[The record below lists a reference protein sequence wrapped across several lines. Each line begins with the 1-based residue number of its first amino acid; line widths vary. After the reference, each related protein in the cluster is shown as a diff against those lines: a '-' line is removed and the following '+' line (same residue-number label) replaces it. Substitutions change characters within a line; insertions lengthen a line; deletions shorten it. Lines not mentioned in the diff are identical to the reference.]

1 VVPRRFVYFP
11 RKGEVLAPVP
21 VDDAGTLLATK
32 FALPPEQ
39 AAFVRRERLFDR
51 LDRGVERPLTLLSA
65 PPGAGKTALL
75 GSWIASGRA
84 PGPVAW
90 LAPAAADGGRRR
102 FWRAV
107 FEALG
112 RADDDERLAALAA
125 HPEARVDVLVAA
137 LAAVLGDGHEPVVLV
152 LDDFHEVAETIHGD
166 LDLLLRHPLPALRL
180 VVSTRADP
188 PLHLG
193 RLRLQDQLSEIRSP
207 DLAFTLDEA
216 GEMLDALGIELAADH
231 RRRLWEHTEGWV
243 GAIRLASL
251 SLRDHPQPERFVDD
265 FAGDDRAISDYL
277 LAEVMSTL
285 SAEDRTFLLRTAV
298 AGVLNG
304 ELADE
309 LTGDDDG
316 HRRLAD
322 LARGGALLT
331 PVDRR
336 GEWYRYHALFAE
348 LLRAEL
354 RSGSPAE
361 LAELHRRAAIWLADR
376 GDDARGLFHAAEAGA
391 WDLAARLAGERWIDL
406 LIRGEIGMLGPLVDR
421 LPAERLEADP
431 ELALAAA
438 SAMLDRGDATAA
450 EQHLR
455 RAEGGGRRVP
465 VERRARFDVSLAA
478 VRLYIARLRGDL
490 EAALVAGRA
499 VAGRGGLD
507 PGVVETDLRALA
519 LINLGIA
526 ELWSGDTADAER
538 YLERGRGAAEEADRD
553 WLTLTALSHLAL
565 LGTVRDDFARAGR
578 VAREAIELAEEHG
591 WERTWPAGAAYLALT
606 TVELVSGRLPETDVA
621 VEHAQAALAKTRERP
636 LRAGLALLRSRVL
649 AMRGDHEAALAVLIA
664 GEEQLGDWPLRPSI
678 QAHFRVGE
686 AILRAELG
694 DRRRAEALLAEP
706 TSLSAAVMLA
716 ELQLGDGEH
725 AAARATL
732 APWIADLERE
742 RSPSSVRG
750 WIVDAL
756 ALDAAADHDGAG
768 ASLEHALERAEP
780 NGLRTAMLGFG
791 RSLQPLL
798 RRQLRRGTAHGALA
812 AEIAE
817 ALESTSCGG
826 VRAEVM
832 VEPLSPR
839 ERAVL
844 RYLPTMMSNQEIA
857 AELFVSVNTVKTHLK
872 AIYRKLD
879 VQDRRDAVRRARTMN
894 LLAP

>member
-1 VVPRRFVYFP
+1 
-11 RKGEVLAPVP
+11 LISAP

-32 FALPPEQ
+32 FALPSEQ
-39 AAFVRRERLFDR
+39 AAFVHRARLFDR
-51 LDRGVERPLTLLSA
+51 LDRGVQRPLTLVAA

-75 GSWIASGRA
+75 GSWIASERP

-90 LAPAAADGGRRR
+90 LSLDPADGDRRR

-112 RADDDERLAALAA
+112 RAAGDPRMTALGAQ
-125 HPEARVDVLVAA
+125 PEARVDVLVAS
-137 LAAVLGDGHEPVVLV
+137 LGAVLGDESEPVVLV
-152 LDDFHEVAETIHGD
+152 LDDFHEVADTIHGD
-166 LDLLLRHPLPALRL
+166 LEFLLRHPLPGLRL
-180 VVSTRADP
+180 IVSTRADP

-207 DLAFTLDEA
+207 DLAFTLGEA
-216 GEMLDALGIELAADH
+216 EEMLTTLGIELAAGH

-265 FAGDDRAISDYL
+265 FAGNDRAISDYL

-285 SAEDRTFLLRTAV
+285 SPEDRTFLLSTAV

-304 ELADE
+304 ALADE
-309 LTGDDDG
+309 LTGGADG
-316 HRRLAD
+316 HRRLD
-322 LARGGALLT
+322 ELSRGGALLT
-331 PVDRR
+331 ALDRR

-354 RSGSPAE
+354 RSESPAH
-361 LAELHRRAAIWLADR
+361 LAELHRRAAVWLADH
-376 GDDARGLFHAAEAGA
+376 GDDARGLLHAAEAGD

-406 LIRGEIGMLGPLVDR
+406 LIRGEIGTLSPLVDR

-431 ELALAAA
+431 ELALAVA
-438 SAMLDRGDATAA
+438 SAMLDRGDAAAA

-455 RAEGGGRRVP
+455 RAEDGGRRIP
-465 VERRARFDVSLAA
+465 AERRARFDVSLAA

-490 EAALVAGRA
+490 DTALAAGRD
-499 VAGRGGLD
+499 VAGRGELE
-507 PGVVETDLRALA
+507 PGVVEADLRALA
-519 LINLGIA
+519 LVNLGIA
-526 ELWSGDTADAER
+526 ELWCGDAEEAER
-538 YLERGRGAAEEADRD
+538 HLERGRAAAEESGRA
-553 WLTLTALSHLAL
+553 WLVLAAVGHLAL
-565 LGTVRDDFARAGR
+565 LATVRDDFPRAARL
-578 VAREAIELAEEHG
+578 AREAIEVAEERG
-591 WERTWPAGAAYLALT
+591 WERTWPAGAAFLALST
-606 TVELVSGRLPETDVA
+606 AELVSGRLGAAETA
-621 VEHAQAALAKTRERP
+621 VQHAQAALAKTRERP
-636 LRAGLALLRSRVL
+636 LRACLALLRSRML
-649 AMRGDHEAALAVLIA
+649 AMHGDPEAALAVLVA

-678 QAHFRVGE
+678 HAHFRVGE
-686 AILRAELG
+686 AVLRADLG
-694 DRRRAEALLAEP
+694 DRARAVALLADSP
-706 TSLSAAVMLA
+706 SLSAAVVLA
-716 ELQLGDGEH
+716 ELQLGEGEG
-725 AAARATL
+725 ATARATL
-732 APWIADLERE
+732 APWAAEMRRE
-742 RSPSSVRG
+742 RSPGSVRG

-756 ALDAAADHDGAG
+756 ALDAAADHDGAA
-768 ASLEHALERAEP
+768 ASLELALERAEP
-780 NGLRTAMLGFG
+780 SGLRTALLGFG

-812 AEIAE
+812 AEIADT
-817 ALESTSCGG
+817 LDRSNGG
-826 VRAEVM
+826 VVRAETL

-879 VQDRRDAVRRARTMN
+879 VQDRREAVRRARTMN